1 MYIPL
6 ALAGILMLAGG
17 SYAYY
22 REYTAARNANAQL
35 ASSTAM
41 LHALQNT
48 LASTTQ
54 ERDALT
60 AEQSKNQTFEGQIS
74 GTVGKLDQLSKTDP
88 QLLAKYSKVYFLN
101 ENYVPAALSPIDP
114 AFLFEPS
121 RIVQAHAQ
129 IQSHLYDLLTA
140 AQADGIDLLVAS
152 GYRSFGAQAALKS
165 SYKVV
170 YGAGTANAFSA
181 DQGYS
186 EHQLGTAFDFT
197 TKAIGGTFAGFEKSP
212 TFPWLQEHAYRYGF
226 ILSYPKSNA
235 YYQYEP
241 WHWRYVGVDLA
252 TKLHDEGKNFYD
264 LDQREINGYL
274 ISFYN

>member
-60 AEQSKNQTFEGQIS
+60 AEQSKNQTFEGQIRQLS

-140 AQADGIDLLVAS
+140 AQADGIDLLVLDTAHS
-152 GYRSFGAQAALKS
+152 ALRQRLRAVIRLYTGQARQTHFPRIKAIQNTSSVLPLISPQRLLAARSRALKNHLPFLGCRS
-165 SYKVV
+165 MHIGTDSFFPTPKAMRIISMNPGI
-170 YGAGTANAFSA
+170 GATWA
-181 DQGYS
+181 
-186 EHQLGTAFDFT
+186 
-197 TKAIGGTFAGFEKSP
+197 
-212 TFPWLQEHAYRYGF
+212 
-226 ILSYPKSNA
+226 
-235 YYQYEP
+235 
-241 WHWRYVGVDLA
+241 
-252 TKLHDEGKNFYD
+252 
-264 LDQREINGYL
+264 
-274 ISFYN
+274 